1 MKKYS
6 FEFEDIGE
14 GKYCQSCLDRENAIW
29 SKEAGFDNIE
39 GILSL
44 NFILKPLI
52 KAYKWF
58 KGLFKSKVYLNY
70 KPYIKKMAFIE
81 MFYFQQRCRLE
92 SIKNM

>member
-1 MKKYS
+1 MDKKKITTY
-6 FEFEDIGE
+6 ETYTGLRTYKTHRI
-14 GKYCQSCLDRENAIW
+14 N
-29 SKEAGFDNIE
+29 
-39 GILSL
+39 LSL